1 LKRAVAV
8 PVRPLLALAAA
19 VLAAHLFVLRGTG
32 VPMRVSATPPAR
44 PFTTRSVVLER
55 PAPAAAAPD
64 QPTRPPSNPP
74 ATRRPTAA
82 VRPVE
87 RPATSA
93 SEQAPVLTPA
103 AQPGP
108 LRPAGDFGA
117 QPIALKIA
125 SPRRLHYSVVA
136 QLRGQARSGEA
147 TLVWRHDGDS
157 YEAKLEISAA
167 PLPLR
172 TQHSVGRITAEGL
185 APSRFSDKARGEAA
199 THFERDQGKVSF
211 SNNRPDAP
219 LLAGAQD
226 RLSVLLQLGAMMAGA
241 PEKFPAGATIFIQ
254 TAGTSDAEPWLFT
267 VGPQEMLHLPGGAAT
282 AVKLTREPRREYD
295 QRIELWLAP
304 GMDYAPVRLRLTQ
317 PNGDSVDH
325 QWSSTDRG

>member
-1 LKRAVAV
+1 MAAV

-19 VLAAHLFVLRGTG
+19 VLAAHLFMLRGAALP
-32 VPMRVSATPPAR
+32 VRVSATPAAR
-44 PFTTRSVVLER
+44 PLTTRSIVAER
-55 PAPAAAAPD
+55 PSPAAAAPHRL
-64 QPTRPPSNPP
+64 TLPPPKP
-74 ATRRPTAA
+74 LAIRRPTTA
-82 VRPVE
+82 VRAVE

-93 SEQAPVLTPA
+93 SDQAPVLTPPAQA
-103 AQPGP
+103 ARV
-108 LRPAGDFGA
+108 RPATDPGA
-117 QPIALKIA
+117 PPIAFTIA
-125 SPRRLHYSVVA
+125 SPRRLHYSVIAHV
-136 QLRGQARSGEA
+136 RGQARLGAGE
-147 TLVWRHDGDS
+147 LVWRHDGDS
-157 YEAKLEISAA
+157 YEARLEISDA

-172 TQHSVGRITAEGL
+172 MQHSVGRITAEGL
-185 APSRFSDKARGEAA
+185 APSRYSDKARAEAA

-211 SNNRPDAP
+211 SNNRPDA
-219 LLAGAQD
+219 LLVAGAQD

-241 PEKFPAGATIFIQ
+241 PEKFPAAATISIQ

-267 VGPQEMLHLPGGAAT
+267 VGQQETLQLPGGAVA